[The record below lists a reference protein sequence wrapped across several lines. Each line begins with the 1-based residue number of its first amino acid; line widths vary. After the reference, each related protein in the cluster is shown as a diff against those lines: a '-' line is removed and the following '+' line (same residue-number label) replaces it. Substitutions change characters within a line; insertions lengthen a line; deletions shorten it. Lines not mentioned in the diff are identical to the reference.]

1 MSFLFIAAI
10 AVAIAG
16 AAYFAAQH
24 EKQRTAGLQVLA
36 ERLGWAFH
44 PSPSLT
50 VLPGSSRFEL
60 FTTGRGQAVRNHAV
74 GERNGRPVAVFDFS
88 YVTGSG
94 KSRKVWR
101 QTVVHLQLPGV
112 ALPAFVLRPEHVF
125 HKIGGM
131 FGYQDIDVEGD
142 PEFSRLY
149 LVRGAD
155 EAGIRALF
163 DGDVRDF
170 YHRHPKACT
179 EAAGGDLFFWRTD
192 QRARPEE
199 LERLVDEG
207 LELATRITRGAAS
220 APAAGA

>member
-10 AVAIAG
+10 AAAIAG

-24 EKQRTAGLQVLA
+24 EKQRTAALQALA

-44 PSPSLT
+44 PAPSLT
-50 VLPGSSRFEL
+50 VLPGPSRFEL
-60 FTTGRGQAVRNHAV
+60 FTEGRGQAVRNHAV

-94 KSRKVWR
+94 KSRTVWR
-101 QTVVHLQLPGV
+101 QTVVHLQLPG
-112 ALPAFVLRPEHVF
+112 AQLPAFVLRPEHVF

-155 EAGIRALF
+155 EAAIRALF
-163 DGDVRDF
+163 DTDVRDF
-170 YHRHPKACT
+170 YHRHPRACT
-179 EAAGGDLFFWRTD
+179 EAAGADLFFWRTKD
-192 QRARPEE
+192 RPRPEE
-199 LERLVDEG
+199 LERLVDEA
-207 LELATRITRGAAS
+207 LDLAGRLARRAAS
-220 APAAGA
+220 APPASS